1 MSLIRGARP
10 EIQTDA
16 KALSQ
21 VPSPPSW
28 LTKEAKKVWRDVM
41 PALIERKILTDADM
55 HGLAHYCTAAGNV
68 VQLAAA
74 IKAGGKT
81 IDPQIYRLQDKA
93 MVTAR
98 QLGAEYGLSPISR
111 SRPAIRDEENDD
123 DLSALDS

>member
-1 MSLIRGARP
+1 MTITRGRKP
-10 EIQTDA
+10 GIETDA
-16 KALSQ
+16 NALSE

-28 LTKEAKKVWRDVM
+28 LSKEAKKVWRDVM
-41 PALIERKILTDADM
+41 PALVERRILTDADM

-74 IKAGGKT
+74 IKAQGAA
-81 IDPQIYRLQDKA
+81 IDPQLYRLQDKA

-111 SRPAIRDEENDD
+111 SRPAIRDDENED
-123 DLSALDS
+123 DLSALGF